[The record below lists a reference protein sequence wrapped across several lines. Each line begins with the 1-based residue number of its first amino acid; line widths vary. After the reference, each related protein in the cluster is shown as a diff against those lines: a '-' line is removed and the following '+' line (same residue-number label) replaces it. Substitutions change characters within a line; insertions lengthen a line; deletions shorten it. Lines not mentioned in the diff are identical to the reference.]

1 MNSVLNVSVNR
12 DILEHSFVGP
22 FREVH
27 HLFKER
33 VVGRIQDPDI
43 SIL

>member
-1 MNSVLNVSVNR
+1 MNSVLNVSVNK

-33 VVGRIQDPDI
+33 VVRHTQDPVI